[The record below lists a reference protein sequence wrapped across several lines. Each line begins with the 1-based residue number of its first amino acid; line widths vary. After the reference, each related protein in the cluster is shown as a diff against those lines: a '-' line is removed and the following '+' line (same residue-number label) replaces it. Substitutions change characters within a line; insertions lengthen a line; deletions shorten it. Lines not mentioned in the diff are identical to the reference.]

1 MSSPI
6 ELSAIAPKGGFRVI
20 YADPAWKYKTR
31 GKQTAGASRLP
42 DRHYV
47 TMPSDQICALPIA
60 DLAARSSWL
69 FMWTTWPHLE
79 EALAVMKAWGFK
91 YSSVGFTW
99 VKMKRTHQGEL
110 ITRRSVHMTTGYT
123 TRKNTEPCL
132 LGRRGSPRRLR
143 ADIQEAIFAPVRE
156 HSRKPD
162 EAAERIVRY
171 APGPRVELFAAN
183 IGPASS
189 AGATSSGNLEK
200 RNDGLA
206 RNQAHAGRATS

>member
-1 MSSPI
+1 MTHSA
-6 ELSAIAPKGGFRVI
+6 ELTSLAPKGGFRVI
-20 YADPAWKYKTR
+20 YADPPWKYATR

-42 DRHYV
+42 DRHYT
-47 TMPSDQICALPIA
+47 TMRTDEICKLPIG

-79 EALAVMKAWGFK
+79 EALRVMKSWGFH

-99 VKMKRTHQGEL
+99 IKLRATHAGEL
-110 ITRRSVHMTTGYT
+110 MTRRSVHMTTGYT

-132 LGRRGSPRRLR
+132 LGRRGRPRRLR

-162 EAAERIVRY
+162 EAARRIVRY
-171 APGPRVELFAAN
+171 APGPRVELFA
-183 IGPASS
+183 
-189 AGATSSGNLEK
+189 
-200 RNDGLA
+200 R
-206 RNQAHAGRATS
+206 QAQPGFVGWGDEMGKFG